1 LPIGIEDFAELRK
14 KNYYFVD
21 KSLFIKDLLDKSP
34 KVLLLTRPRRFGKT
48 LLLSMVKYFFSM
60 EEKDTVTLFQ
70 NLDIEKAGNRYT
82 NDRIIVV

>member
-1 LPIGIEDFAELRK
+1 MPFASVAKKNQQNVKLPIGIEDFAELRK

-60 EEKDTVTLFQ
+60 EEKD
-70 NLDIEKAGNRYT
+70 NIYW
-82 NDRIIVV
+82 

>member
-1 LPIGIEDFAELRK
+1 MPIGIEDFAELRK

-60 EEKDTVTLFQ
+60 EEKD
-70 NLDIEKAGNRYT
+70 NIS
-82 NDRIIVV
+82 